1 MSSNSWSHSGG
12 TTTEESKPG
21 GELYSIKRD
30 GDHCCGVGE
39 GQGDTAAN
47 KTRASNPTAAAGSLH
62 ATTKGWIN
70 SLWRALLSVGKDE
83 HPPLSP
89 PSPFISWLPLLRAR
103 PSLPTPAGS
112 ISGALMKLGW
122 GLMLWIRGDR
132 WESLKAAEL
141 RGPLAWPATLSH
153 ACACC
158 DVIIVWT
165 RMSKWMEGGGVK
177 ERVLRETSSAA
188 AKASFQQTQLSLN
201 ILGSEFLQ
209 RCDVLWQRIDFILI
223 DAMTATLSRVHQNI
237 VFI

>member
-1 MSSNSWSHSGG
+1 MSSNSWSCSGG
-12 TTTEESKPG
+12 TTAEESKPG

-30 GDHCCGVGE
+30 GDHCCGVVESGR
-39 GQGDTAAN
+39 GRVTQQLTRQGRPIPRLQPAAC
-47 KTRASNPTAAAGSLH
+47 TPPPRVGLIHCDALSC
-62 ATTKGWIN
+62 
-70 SLWRALLSVGKDE
+70 LWGKMST
-83 HPPLSP
+83 PLSL

-122 GLMLWIRGDR
+122 GLMPWIWGDR

-141 RGPLAWPATLSH
+141 RGPLAWPTNLSH

-158 DVIIVWT
+158 DVWT
-165 RMSKWMEGGGVK
+165 RMSKWIEGGGVK
-177 ERVLRETSSAA
+177 ERVLRETCSAA